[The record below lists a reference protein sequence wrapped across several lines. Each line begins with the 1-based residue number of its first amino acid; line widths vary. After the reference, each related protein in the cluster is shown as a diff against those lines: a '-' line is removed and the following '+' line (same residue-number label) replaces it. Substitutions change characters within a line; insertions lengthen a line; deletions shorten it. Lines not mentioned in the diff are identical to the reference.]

1 MRWGNFW
8 EGVKMST
15 EEEHQI
21 VSTPGS
27 SAILALLYP
36 LPPLSRALECEKMME
51 SVQSEIDQLTK
62 THISALAEQIQELAT
77 IRQDAI
83 KEATLAGIK
92 QDERAVLVEK
102 TRSSPRKILAKVL
115 KEKDEE
121 LYNAVLLAQKKALD
135 LEKEALKDQKELPL
149 AVTKDCFKELYGK
162 GFDDAPIF
170 EPVMVKVDYSV
181 ISVEAKKIQDQI
193 EASKKAKKKELHA

>member
-1 MRWGNFW
+1 
-8 EGVKMST
+8 MST
-15 EEEHQI
+15 EEECQI
-21 VSTPGS
+21 VSTSRS
-27 SAILALLYP
+27 SAISALLYP

-62 THISALAEQIQELAT
+62 THISALAEQIQELAV

-92 QDERAVLVEK
+92 QDERAVLVEE
-102 TRSSPRKILAKVL
+102 TRRSPRKILAKVL

-121 LYNAVLLAQKKALD
+121 LYNAVIHAQEKALD
-135 LEKEALKDQKELPL
+135 LEKEALKDQKEIPL
-149 AVTKDCFKELYGK
+149 AVTKDCFKELHGK

-170 EPVMVKVDYSV
+170 EPVMIKVDYSV